1 VSDPVFLVPAL
12 PAPGPFVLDGP
23 EGRHAAAVRRM
34 RAGERLLLSDGL
46 GGSAPAEVTAA
57 ARDTVDLQ
65 VGVASHDPEPTP
77 RLVVVQAL
85 PKGDR
90 GELAVQM
97 LTEAGV
103 DEVVPWQ
110 SARCVTRWQGERGRK
125 SWQRWDAVGREAAK
139 QARRTRLPV
148 VAPLATTS
156 DVASRLA
163 GAAAAYVLHESA
175 EVALTSLTPPIAG
188 EVVLVVGPEGGVTP
202 DELGA
207 FAGAGAVA
215 VRLGPTVL
223 RTSTAGVA
231 GLAVVNA
238 ATGRW
243 A

>member
-12 PAPGPFVLDGP
+12 PAPGRFVLDGP

-34 RAGERLLLSDGL
+34 RAGERLVLSDGA
-46 GGSAPAEVTAA
+46 GSSAPAVVTAA
-57 ARDTVDLQ
+57 GRDTVDLD
-65 VGVASHDPEPTP
+65 VGSAVHDPSPSP

-110 SARCVTRWQGERGRK
+110 SSRCVTRWQGDRGRK
-125 SWQRWDAVGREAAK
+125 SWQRWDATAREAAK

-148 VAPLATTS
+148 IAPLATTA

-163 GAAAAYVLHESA
+163 SASAAYVLHESA
-175 EVALTSLTPPIAG
+175 TVALTSLTPPSGG
-188 EVVLVVGPEGGVTP
+188 EVILVVGPEGGVSP
-202 DELGA
+202 EELASFASSGA
-207 FAGAGAVA
+207 SA
-215 VRLGPTVL
+215 VRLGSGVL
-223 RTSTAGVA
+223 RTSTAGVV
-231 GLAVVNA
+231 GLAVVSA

>member
-1 VSDPVFLVPAL
+1 VSDPVFLVSAL

-34 RAGERLLLSDGL
+34 RAGERLVLADGA
-46 GGSAPAEVTAA
+46 GGAAGAVVTAA
-57 ARDTVDLQ
+57 GRDTVDLE
-65 VGVASHDPEPTP
+65 VGGARYEPRAAP
-77 RLVVVQAL
+77 RVVVVQAL

-97 LTEAGV
+97 MTEAGV
-103 DEVVPWQ
+103 DEIVPWQ
-110 SARCVTRWQGERGRK
+110 AARCVTRWQGERGRK
-125 SWQRWDAVGREAAK
+125 SWARWDAVGREAAK
-139 QARRTRLPV
+139 QARRSWLPSIAP
-148 VAPLATTS
+148 VASTG
-156 DVASRLA
+156 DVAARLG
-163 GAAAAYVLHESA
+163 GASAAYVLHESA
-175 EVALTSLTPPIAG
+175 EFGLAAVTPPRDG
-188 EVVLVVGPEGGVTP
+188 DVVLVVGPEGGVSP
-202 DELGA
+202 EELAA
-207 FAGAGAVA
+207 FEAAGAVA